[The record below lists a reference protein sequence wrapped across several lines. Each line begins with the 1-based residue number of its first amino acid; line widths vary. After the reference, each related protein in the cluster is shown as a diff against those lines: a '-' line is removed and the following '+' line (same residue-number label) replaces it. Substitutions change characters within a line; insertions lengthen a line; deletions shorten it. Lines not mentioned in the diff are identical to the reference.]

1 MRSQTL
7 LGQAEGAGRRGRG
20 FTLIELVVV
29 IVIIGILAAIAWPGY
44 TQYVQRARRAD
55 AKNSLMSA
63 ANRQEQFILDRG
75 TYADDMED
83 LGYADDPAPSEE
95 GHYLI
100 AAAAG
105 ACGTITRC
113 YTLTATPV
121 AAADGGLQ
129 ARDTHCATFSI
140 ASTGEK
146 TATNDDCW

>member
-1 MRSQTL
+1 MRSQVL
-7 LGQAEGAGRRGRG
+7 LGQAAGARRRGRG

-29 IVIIGILAAIAWPGY
+29 IVIIGILAAIAFPGY
-44 TQYVQRARRAD
+44 TRYVERARRAD

-75 TYADDMED
+75 TYANDLED
-83 LGYADDPAPSEE
+83 LGYGDPALSEE
-95 GHYLI
+95 GHYQMTV
-100 AAAAG
+100 AAG
-105 ACGTITRC
+105 ACGAITRC

-121 AAADGGLQ
+121 AGGLQ